1 MRRCHREA
9 ARVLY
14 EEGRKHAHENDDEL
28 YVDLHGLLPT
38 EGIEYLDNILKENA
52 QLNRT
57 LTYVITGSGHH
68 SKNGKD
74 KTGKAVKGWLTQ
86 CRYVFREFSVPG
98 ERGGFVAFVLGV
110 DPTSSERNPSPSKSN
125 NGQKDNG
132 EKNNTAFEAADDS
145 TNGTETAAA
154 TTAAPPDSTPVLTMG
169 KVQLLKRENST
180 KK

>member
-14 EEGRKHAHENDDEL
+14 EEGRKHVSENDDEL
-28 YVDLHGLLPT
+28 YVDLHGLLPS

-57 LTYVITGSGHH
+57 LIYVITGSGHH

-98 ERGGFVAFVLGV
+98 ERGGFVAFVLGI
-110 DPTSSERNPSPSKSN
+110 DPTSSQRNSSPSKPS
-125 NGQKDNG
+125 NGQKDNA
-132 EKNNTAFEAADDS
+132 EKNKTTFEIADET
-145 TNGTETAAA
+145 TNDASTAAA
-154 TTAAPPDSTPVLTMG
+154 SSDTAPVLTMG
-169 KVQLLKRENST
+169 KVQLLKRQNST
-180 KK
+180 K